1 MRTAMGFL
9 FLGNTNNTR
18 TTRARSG
25 KGDHMRKQINPAT
38 GAIVYQSKSGALELK
53 ADQENET
60 VWLTQEQMAS
70 LFDVQKAAISK
81 HLKNIFDSEELYE
94 KSAVSIL
101 ETTAK
106 DNKVYKIKHFNLDAV
121 LSVGYRINTKQATH
135 FRQWATKTLRE
146 HIQKGYTIN
155 HHRIKSNYTD
165 FLKAVSD
172 VKSLL
177 PPGSI
182 VDHDSVLELITL
194 FADTWFSLDAY
205 DRDALS
211 SKGSTKKKVALTA
224 EKLSRALVELKQNL
238 LSKREATNLF
248 GAERMPDSVSGIVGN
263 VMQSFG
269 GEDLY
274 PTIEEKAAHLLYFI
288 IKNHPFVDGNKRSGA
303 YAFIWFLRQAKILD
317 VTRITPPALTVLT
330 LLIAESSPKDKDKI
344 IGLVCAVLKR

>member
-1 MRTAMGFL
+1 MIKKT
-9 FLGNTNNTR
+9 
-18 TTRARSG
+18 
-25 KGDHMRKQINPAT
+25 DYPAGT
-38 GAIVYQSKSGALELK
+38 IVYQSKSGALELK
-53 ADQENET
+53 TDKDHET
-60 VWLTQEQMAS
+60 IWLTQDQMAT

-121 LSVGYRINTKQATH
+121 LSVGYRINSKKATH

-146 HIQKGYTIN
+146 HIQQGYTIN
-155 HHRIKSNYTD
+155 RHRIKSNYAD

-177 PPGSI
+177 PAGVI

-205 DRDALS
+205 DRDALV
-211 SKGSTKKKVALTA
+211 SKGATKKKVALTA
-224 EKLSRALVELKQNL
+224 DKLTRALSELKQNL
-238 LSKREATNLF
+238 IAKGEATELF
-248 GAERMPDSVSGIVGN
+248 GAERTRDSVSGVIGN
-263 VMQSFG
+263 VMQSFA

-303 YAFIWFLRQAKILD
+303 YAFVWFLRQAKILD
-317 VTRITPPALTVLT
+317 VTRMTPPALTALT
-330 LLIAESSPKDKDKI
+330 LLIAESSPKEKDKL
-344 IGLVCAVLKR
+344 IGLVCSVLKK